1 MYLKI
6 TLTPCNKGVIIYFLR
21 IIHLASN
28 LISRFEAAVAE
39 WLSSWLAEQEVW
51 FRFPA
56 SPLEFQ
62 RLVISRFQVAIRLQY
77 HYKHDKA
84 M

>member
-1 MYLKI
+1 MYMYLKI

-39 WLSSWLAEQEVW
+39 FKLLACRARGLVSIPRLATWISEIGYL
-51 FRFPA
+51 
-56 SPLEFQ
+56 PLQ
-62 RLVISRFQVAIRLQY
+62 SRDMAEIPL
-77 HYKHDKA
+77 
-84 M
+84 